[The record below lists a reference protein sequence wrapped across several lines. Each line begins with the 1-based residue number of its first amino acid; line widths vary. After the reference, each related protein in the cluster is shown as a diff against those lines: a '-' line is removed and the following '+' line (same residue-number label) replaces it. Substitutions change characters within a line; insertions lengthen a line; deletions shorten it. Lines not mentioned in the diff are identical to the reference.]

1 MELRDYQII
10 LASNSP
16 RRRELLKQVGV
27 EFEVVVSEAEEEI
40 RSDVPSEVVMQLSRD
55 KALDVARRV
64 PASSLV
70 IGADTV
76 VSFEGKILGKPKDRE
91 EAYDM
96 IRSYAGRYHS
106 VYTGVSL
113 VYNGQVSSFF
123 EETIVCVRDMS
134 DAEIY
139 EYIDLGECYDK
150 AGAYGIQGYF
160 ARYVSRIEGDY
171 FNVVGLPLCRT
182 MYEIKRLQEAF
193 YE

>member
-1 MELRDYQII
+1 MELRDYRVI

-64 PASSLV
+64 PKDSLV

-76 VSFEGKILGKPKDRE
+76 VSFEGKILGKPKDCE

-96 IRSYAGRYHS
+96 IHSYAGRSHS

-113 VYNGQVSSFF
+113 VYNGKVSSFF

>member
-1 MELRDYQII
+1 MELRDYRVI

-64 PASSLV
+64 PKDSLV

-76 VSFEGKILGKPKDRE
+76 VSFEGKILGKPKDCE

-96 IRSYAGRYHS
+96 IHSYAGRSHS

-113 VYNGQVSSFF
+113 VYNGKVSSFF

-139 EYIDLGECYDK
+139 EYIDLDECYDK